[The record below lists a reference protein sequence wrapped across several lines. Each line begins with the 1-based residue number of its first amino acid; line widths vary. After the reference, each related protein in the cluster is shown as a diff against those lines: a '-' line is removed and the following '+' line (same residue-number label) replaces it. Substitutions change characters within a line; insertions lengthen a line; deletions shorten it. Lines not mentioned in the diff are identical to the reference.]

1 MSRSFAANLIVGLA
15 FEVRYRFFV
24 TEARRSMH
32 RWLSAVVVLA
42 LSLPAIAQDR
52 GGGAPQGRAG
62 GDGAQGRG
70 AGPAGGRGAPPRQV
84 AGHGVEVGGW
94 WARLDDPKESRT
106 GLKFVTMG
114 TGLHATT
121 GPNVILFDADEDW
134 EGPYTTKA
142 TFRMTK
148 LASHEVAYGLFVG
161 GQDLDNDKQ
170 RYTYFVI
177 RQDGKYLIRKR
188 TGATATNVAGDWA
201 DHAAIQ
207 KPNAQ
212 GSQTN
217 ELAIQVG
224 RETVTFLA
232 NGQTVATQPAKAVD
246 VVGISGLRIG
256 HGLDLQIEGFSVTQ
270 AK

>member
-1 MSRSFAANLIVGLA
+1 
-15 FEVRYRFFV
+15 
-24 TEARRSMH
+24 MH
-32 RWLSAVVVLA
+32 RWLLLVVVLA
-42 LSLPAIAQDR
+42 LSFPAIAQDR
-52 GGGAPQGRAG
+52 GGGAG
-62 GDGAQGRG
+62 GAVQGRG
-70 AGPAGGRGAPPRQV
+70 AGPAGGRGAPPRPA
-84 AGHGVEVGGW
+84 AGHGIEVGGW
-94 WARLDDPKESRT
+94 WGRLDDPKESRM

-121 GPNVILFDADEDW
+121 GPNMILFDADEDW

-142 TFRMTK
+142 TLTMTK
-148 LASHEVAYGLFVG
+148 LASHDVAYGLFVG

-177 RQDGKYLIRKR
+177 RQDGKFLIRKR
-188 TGATATNVAGDWA
+188 TGATTANVAGDWA

-207 KPNAQ
+207 KPTAQ

-224 RETVTFLA
+224 RDTVTFLA
-232 NGQTVATQPAKAVD
+232 NGQMVATQPAKAVD

-256 HGLDLQIEGFSVTQ
+256 HGLDVHIEGFSVTQ

>member
-1 MSRSFAANLIVGLA
+1 
-15 FEVRYRFFV
+15 
-24 TEARRSMH
+24 MH

-42 LSLPAIAQDR
+42 LSLPVIAQDR
-52 GGGAPQGRAG
+52 GGAPPGRG
-62 GDGAQGRG
+62 GSDGAQGRG
-70 AGPAGGRGAPPRQV
+70 AGPAGGRGAPPRPV
-84 AGHGVEVGGW
+84 AGNGIEVGGW
-94 WARLDDPKESRT
+94 FGRLDDPKEGRT

-121 GPNVILFDADEDW
+121 GPNMILFDADEDW

-142 TFRMTK
+142 TFTMTK
-148 LASHEVAYGLFVG
+148 LASHDVAYGLFVG

-188 TGATATNVAGDWA
+188 TGATVTNVAGDWA

-224 RETVTFLA
+224 RDMVTFLA
-232 NGQTVATQPAKAVD
+232 NGQTVTTQPAKAVD
-246 VVGISGLRIG
+246 AVGISGLRIG
-256 HGLDLQIEGFSVTQ
+256 HGLDVQIEGFSVTQ

>member
-1 MSRSFAANLIVGLA
+1 MHKWLA
-15 FEVRYRFFV
+15 
-24 TEARRSMH
+24 
-32 RWLSAVVVLA
+32 AVVVLA
-42 LSLPAIAQDR
+42 LTLPALAQDR
-52 GGGAPQGRAG
+52 GGGPPP
-62 GDGAQGRG
+62 GRG
-70 AGPAGGRGAPPRQV
+70 GGPGAGRGGPAAAPRPA
-84 AGHGVEVGGW
+84 AGHGIEVGGW
-94 WARLDDPKESRT
+94 WARLDDPKEPRT

-121 GPNVILFDADEDW
+121 GPTVILYDPQEDW

-142 TFRMTK
+142 TLTLTK
-148 LASHEVAYGLFVG
+148 PASHQVAYGLFVG
-161 GQDLDNDKQ
+161 GQDLDTDKQ

-188 TGATATNVAGDWA
+188 TGAATADVAGDWA

-224 RETVTFLA
+224 RDSVAFVA
-232 NGQTVATQPAKAVD
+232 NGQTVATHPAKAVD

-256 HGLDLQIEGFSVTQ
+256 HGLDVHIEGFSVTQ
-270 AK
+270 GK

>member
-1 MSRSFAANLIVGLA
+1 MLKSLAA
-15 FEVRYRFFV
+15 
-24 TEARRSMH
+24 
-32 RWLSAVVVLA
+32 
-42 LSLPAIAQDR
+42 P
-52 GGGAPQGRAG
+52 
-62 GDGAQGRG
+62 
-70 AGPAGGRGAPPRQV
+70 
-84 AGHGVEVGGW
+84 
-94 WARLDDPKESRT
+94 
-106 GLKFVTMG
+106 
-114 TGLHATT
+114 GLHATT
-121 GPNVILFDADEDW
+121 GPNMILFDADEDW

-142 TFRMTK
+142 TFTMTK

-188 TGATATNVAGDWA
+188 TGATVTNVAGDWA

-224 RETVTFLA
+224 RDTVTFLA

-246 VVGISGLRIG
+246 AVGISGLRIG
-256 HGLDLQIEGFSVTQ
+256 HGLDGERRAERLQDGCFHGILMSLDGPFWRSFPCTFRPSIILGS
-270 AK
+270 

>member
-1 MSRSFAANLIVGLA
+1 
-15 FEVRYRFFV
+15 
-24 TEARRSMH
+24 MH
-32 RWLSAVVVLA
+32 RWLSVVVVLA
-42 LSLPAIAQDR
+42 LALPAIAQDR
-52 GGGAPQGRAG
+52 GGGAPQGRGG

-70 AGPAGGRGAPPRQV
+70 AGPGGGRGAPPRPA
-84 AGHGVEVGGW
+84 AGNGIEVGGW
-94 WARLDDPKESRT
+94 WARLDDPKEPRT

-121 GPNVILFDADEDW
+121 GPNVILFDQDEDW

-142 TFRMTK
+142 TLTMTK
-148 LASHEVAYGLFVG
+148 PASHQVAYGLFVG

-188 TGATATNVAGDWA
+188 TGATTANVAGDWA

-224 RETVTFLA
+224 GETVTFLA
-232 NGQTVATQPAKAVD
+232 NGMTVATQPAKAVD

-256 HGLDLQIEGFSVTQ
+256 HGLDVHIEGFSVTQ

>member
-1 MSRSFAANLIVGLA
+1 MHKWLLAA
-15 FEVRYRFFV
+15 
-24 TEARRSMH
+24 
-32 RWLSAVVVLA
+32 VVLA

-52 GGGAPQGRAG
+52 GGGA
-62 GDGAQGRG
+62 GAQGRG
-70 AGPAGGRGAPPRQV
+70 AGPAGGRGAPPRPV
-84 AGHGVEVGGW
+84 AGHGIEVGGW
-94 WARLDDPKESRT
+94 FGRLDDAKESRT

-121 GPNVILFDADEDW
+121 GPNMILFDADEDW

-142 TFRMTK
+142 TFTMTK
-148 LASHEVAYGLFVG
+148 PASHQVAYGLFVG

-177 RQDGKYLIRKR
+177 RQDGKFLIKKR
-188 TGATATNVAGDWA
+188 TGATTANVAGDWA

-224 RETVTFLA
+224 RDTVTFLA

-246 VVGISGLRIG
+246 VVGISGLRVG

>member
-1 MSRSFAANLIVGLA
+1 MHTWFA
-15 FEVRYRFFV
+15 
-24 TEARRSMH
+24 
-32 RWLSAVVVLA
+32 AVVVLA
-42 LSLPAIAQDR
+42 LMLSAVAQDR
-52 GGGAPQGRAG
+52 VGAQGRAG
-62 GDGAQGRG
+62 GGPQ
-70 AGPAGGRGAPPRQV
+70 GPAGGRGAPAGPV
-84 AGHGVEVGGW
+84 AGHGIEVGGW
-94 WARLDDPKESRT
+94 WARLDDPKESRE

-121 GPNVILFDADEDW
+121 GPNLILFNPEDDW

-142 TFRMTK
+142 TLTMTK
-148 LASHEVAYGLFVG
+148 LASHEVAYGLFIG

-188 TGATATNVAGDWA
+188 TGATTANVAGDWA

-217 ELAIQVG
+217 QLAIGVG
-224 RETVTFLA
+224 RDTVTFMV
-232 NGQTVATQPAKAVD
+232 NGQTVATQPASALD

-256 HGLDLQIEGFSVTQ
+256 HGLDVQIEGFSVEQ
-270 AK
+270 GK

>member
-1 MSRSFAANLIVGLA
+1 
-15 FEVRYRFFV
+15 
-24 TEARRSMH
+24 MH
-32 RWLSAVVVLA
+32 RWLSIVVVLA
-42 LSLPAIAQDR
+42 LSVPAIAQDR
-52 GGGAPQGRAG
+52 GGGAPQGRGAG
-62 GDGAQGRG
+62 EGAQGRG
-70 AGPAGGRGAPPRQV
+70 AGPGGGRGAPPRPV

-106 GLKFVTMG
+106 GFRFFTMG

-142 TFRMTK
+142 TFTMTK
-148 LASHEVAYGLFVG
+148 PASHQVAYGLFVG

-177 RQDGKYLIRKR
+177 RQDGKFLIRKR
-188 TGATATNVAGDWA
+188 TGAATANVAGDWA

-217 ELAIQVG
+217 ELSIQVG
-224 RETVTFLA
+224 RDTVTFLA

-256 HGLDLQIEGFSVTQ
+256 HGLDVQIEGFSVTQ
-270 AK
+270 TK